1 MSGNSLH
8 STCGKSPALTYLFI
22 EELES
27 FSYKVYRAIHS
38 CSSFKLVALFYPCLS
53 VTSSIQ
59 TTQTP
64 TSKWGSLCEVG
75 FCGVPIRPG
84 RCRLCLPNHDFLGFS
99 FLAWCFAKWM
109 NSNPCKQVSTQ
120 SLTPWCR
127 PKRAYANGYA
137 IYDVCMVAYAWGII
151 CLVEFPIATNFLHPG
166 KKLLKRYHI
175 PNFYGIPQISIASY
189 PIKTRP
195 LVTLCPVSQ

>member
-1 MSGNSLH
+1 M
-8 STCGKSPALTYLFI
+8 
-22 EELES
+22 
-27 FSYKVYRAIHS
+27 
-38 CSSFKLVALFYPCLS
+38 
-53 VTSSIQ
+53 TSSIQ